1 MKGPIKAGPVLTS
14 TQSAYTPLLSPEK
27 PPRGYPQS
35 NNPHNPHGWTSWQD
49 IPDSI
54 IPTTSTIDPN
64 NDIYKERHYI
74 DLRKKQIWYQVS
86 MTNRY

>member
-14 TQSAYTPLLSPEK
+14 TQAGYTPLLSPEK
-27 PPRGYPQS
+27 PPRGNSQS
-35 NNPHNPHGWTSWQD
+35 INPHNPNGWTSWKD

-54 IPTTSTIDPN
+54 IPTTSTIDPD

-74 DLRKKQIWYQVS
+74 NLRKKQIWYQVS
-86 MTNRY
+86 MTNR